1 MQTNQMESTTPSTS
15 IDHPKKQI
23 ATIESKIQK
32 LNKKMHTHIIITP
45 PIGTG
50 IADFT
55 RTLLDFTSILPSISY
70 RK

>member
-1 MQTNQMESTTPSTS
+1 MENITPSTS
-15 IDHPKKQI
+15 MDHPKKQI

-45 PIGTG
+45 PIGTV
-50 IADFT
+50 IADLST
-55 RTLLDFTSILPSISY
+55 RTLLDFKLELRRPSISD

>member
-1 MQTNQMESTTPSTS
+1 MENITPSTS

-45 PIGTG
+45 PIGTV

-55 RTLLDFTSILPSISY
+55 RTLLDFTL
-70 RK
+70 KVLN